1 MAVICQL
8 RETGGRL
15 SIGCITGGCVI
26 CRLLEAGWRLSAGCV
41 YAVCYLRQYC
51 GYLLV
56 A

>member
-15 SIGCITGGCVI
+15 SIGCITGGCGF
-26 CRLLEAGWRLSAGCV
+26 CQLLEAGWRLSAGCV